1 MAKFMDLLG
10 CREITMKS
18 DTEPAIIAFRNRVAE
33 MCKAE
38 VETEPAVMLTR
49 GIVRT
54 SKCHTE
60 SRTREPL
67 SDESHVLLWLVEHPK
82 CILFMCWKGG
92 DGRTPFERL
101 HSNKPSQ

>member
-33 MCKAE
+33 MCKAV
-38 VETEPAVMLTR
+38 VETELAVKGDKQSNKLIENTVMLIGR
-49 GIVRT
+49 IIRT

-67 SDESHVLLWLVEHPK
+67 SDESHVLLWLVEHPE
-82 CILFMCWKGG
+82 CILF
-92 DGRTPFERL
+92 RL
-101 HSNKPSQ
+101 RRENAI